1 MEQLPLFSSLEQ
13 QVILQPDPPPNNF
26 EATELICGLRYVPDY
41 KECSKL
47 YLNVNV
53 NNAII
58 VKSRDANTI
67 LFGTDI
73 L

>member
-1 MEQLPLFSSLEQ
+1 MEQLHLFSSLEQ
-13 QVILQPDPPPNNF
+13 QIIPQPDPPPNNR
-26 EATELICGLRYVPDY
+26 EATDVIRGLRYVPDY

-58 VKSRDANTI
+58 VKSRNANTI

-73 L
+73 